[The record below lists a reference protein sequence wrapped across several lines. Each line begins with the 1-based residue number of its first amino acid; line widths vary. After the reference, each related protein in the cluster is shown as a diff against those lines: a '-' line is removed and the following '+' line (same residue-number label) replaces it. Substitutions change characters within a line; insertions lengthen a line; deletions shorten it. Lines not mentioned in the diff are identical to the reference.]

1 MNEPDSFFEVDIL
14 TQLINSDVPQD
25 RSEGVDVG
33 AAREGI
39 RLLLAAGRVHAYDSC
54 HFQETRA
61 LHRKLVILGAKYLG
75 DAVNIAPTFDLPDQ
89 PQIGLDAAWIEFL
102 QWSSTTELRM
112 FEPLHPATDEEKQ
125 ILTWLKES
133 IALLGL
139 TAKNPGQRG
148 TEIARVLV
156 RSVIR
161 ALCEALAF
169 TDTGISD
176 NGDLDRIIQN
186 AALTVRPLA
195 SEKVETLL
203 SDLASA
209 IGGASEIHR
218 IQVREAAAAL
228 ARLVSISDVGSGA
241 DILAMF
247 ARLSSAVPRL
257 TVMRDGPYLF
267 EGAAEVKDYLG
278 IKIESRGRSIFCRCG
293 QSASKPFCD
302 GSHAMSGFHGDKDP
316 RRIADVRDSYVGQ
329 QATVLDNRGLCAHS
343 GFCTDRLNG
352 VFHVNQEPFVTPSGG
367 RLDDI
372 MRAVRRCP
380 SGALSVAVDGNEL
393 REYVD
398 ESREPSIEIS
408 KDGPYRITGAIVLV
422 DEDGNGITRNAGASE
437 EHYSLCRCGS
447 SLNKPFCSGMHWS
460 VSFTDPRVDSDREP
474 TLFEWAGGYP
484 ALLEMTR
491 LFYSRHVP
499 SDPLVGPLFARMEA
513 DHPERVAAWLSE
525 VFGGPPFYTE
535 RYGGYTRMI
544 SQHLDKHL
552 TQEQRSHW
560 AMLMA
565 QSADEAGLPNDPEFR
580 AAFIAYIEWGSRIA
594 VENSTS
600 GAKPPE
606 NMPVPRW
613 WWVCNAKP
621 GARIAA
627 LQPQS
632 DEPISPAPILSS
644 EETPSFAK
652 HIKSLFRP
660 VDRNSMRFAF
670 DLWSYEDVHKHA
682 EAILERVRA
691 GTMPC
696 DGPWAQEKV
705 ELFQRWVDAGKKE

>member
-1 MNEPDSFFEVDIL
+1 MNQRIS
-14 TQLINSDVPQD
+14 SGAAQD
-25 RSEGVDVG
+25 RSQDISENADV
-33 AAREGI
+33 AAATEGI
-39 RLLLAAGRVHAYDSC
+39 KLLLAAGRVRASNSRR
-54 HFQETRA
+54 FQKARA
-61 LHRKLVILGAKYLG
+61 LHRKLLILGAKFLG
-75 DAVNIAPTFDLPDQ
+75 DAFNIPPAAFDLPDQ
-89 PQIGLDAAWIEFL
+89 PQADLDGAWSEFL
-102 QWSSTTELRM
+102 QWSATGELRE
-112 FEPLHPATDEEKQ
+112 FATRPLPPADEEKR

-133 IALLGL
+133 ITLLGL
-139 TAKNPGQRG
+139 AAKQLDQRE
-148 TEIARVLV
+148 TEIASALV
-156 RSVIR
+156 RLPIP
-161 ALCEALAF
+161 ALCEALAG
-169 TDTGISD
+169 TATSPSD
-176 NGDLDRIIQN
+176 NGNPDGNPDQFIQD
-186 AALTVRPLA
+186 AASAVRSLA
-195 SEKVETLL
+195 SKEIEPRL
-203 SDLASA
+203 SDLAAA
-209 IGGASEIHR
+209 IGSAAETHR
-218 IQVREAAAAL
+218 VQVREAAAAL
-228 ARLVSISDVGSGA
+228 ARLVSTSEVDNRRSDVSA
-241 DILAMF
+241 IF
-247 ARLSSAVPRL
+247 ARLRSASPRL
-257 TVMRDGPYLF
+257 TVTRDGPYLF

-278 IKIESRGRSIFCRCG
+278 VPIESRGRLLFCRCG

-302 GSHAMSGFHGDKDP
+302 GSHALSGFTGDKDP
-316 RRIADVRDSYVGQ
+316 RRIADVRDTYIGQ

-380 SGALSVAVDGNEL
+380 SGALSIAVDGNEL

-408 KDGPYRITGAIVLV
+408 KDGPYRITGAIALV
-422 DEDGNGITRNAGASE
+422 DEDGNRITRNAGASE

-460 VSFTDPRVDSDREP
+460 VSFTDPRLAPDREP

-484 ALLEMTR
+484 ALLEMTT

-499 SDPLVGPLFARMEA
+499 SDPIVGPLFARMEA

-560 AMLMA
+560 ARLMA

-594 VENSTS
+594 VENSTG

-621 GARIAA
+621 GTRISAI
-627 LQPQS
+627 QPPS
-632 DEPISPAPILSS
+632 DEPIDPVPSLSA
-644 EETPSFAK
+644 EEAPSFTK
-652 HIKSLFRP
+652 HIKPLFRA

-670 DLWSYEDVHKHA
+670 DLWSHQDVEKHA

-705 ELFQRWVDAGKKE
+705 EIFQRWVEGGKKE